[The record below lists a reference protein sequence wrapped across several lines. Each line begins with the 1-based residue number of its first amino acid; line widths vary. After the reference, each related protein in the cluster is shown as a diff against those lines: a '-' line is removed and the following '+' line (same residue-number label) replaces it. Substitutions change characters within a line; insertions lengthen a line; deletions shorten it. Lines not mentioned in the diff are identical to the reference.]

1 LTHIKLKC
9 NECFNLH
16 DSDMSIVN
24 CELCDGT
31 LDVEYISTQNN
42 QKQINLKNG
51 MRMIVPLNNP
61 EKFVSLGE
69 GNTPVLRFTRIE
81 KELSLDRVFGK
92 LEFMNPTGSFKDRGT
107 FMMVSMA
114 LESNID
120 SLVEDSSG
128 NAGASLSAYC
138 AKTGLKAHIF
148 APESAPA
155 SKLGQIKTY
164 GAEVHLIKGSRDY
177 VTSEAKRFYKE
188 NNYIYASH
196 VLSPYYVEGTKTFAY
211 EIANQFDYNLPEN
224 IVFPVGNGSL
234 IIGCWKGLNELFN
247 NKKIDKIPRL
257 HCVQAEQFVPVIQ
270 EIKGD
275 TEKNDLE
282 NPFSV
287 AGGISVSSPA
297 RKKEV
302 SEIVKNSFGTGVS
315 VSDEEIIEWQKFLA
329 RREGIFCEPT
339 SATVF
344 AALKKLFDSN
354 EIQSKD
360 SVLVPVTGFGLKDKL
375 FV

>member
-1 LTHIKLKC
+1 
-9 NECFNLH
+9 
-16 DSDMSIVN
+16 MAIVN
-24 CELCDGT
+24 CESCGGT
-31 LDVEYISTQNN
+31 LDVEYMNAQSNKYQMD
-42 QKQINLKNG
+42 LKNG
-51 MRMIVPLNNP
+51 MKMIVPLNNP
-61 EKFVSLGE
+61 GNFVSLGE
-69 GNTPVLRFTRIE
+69 GNTPVIRFPNVE
-81 KELSLDRVFGK
+81 SQLGLDRVFGK

-107 FMMVSMA
+107 FMMISIA
-114 LESNID
+114 LEFNID

-148 APESAPA
+148 APESAPY

-164 GAEVHLIKGSRDY
+164 GAQVHLINGSRDY
-177 VTSEAKRFYKE
+177 VTSEAKSFYKK

-196 VLSPYYVEGTKTFAY
+196 VFSPYYVEGTKSFAY
-211 EIANQFDYNLPEN
+211 EIAKQFDFNIPEN
-224 IVFPVGNGSL
+224 IIFPVGNGSL

-257 HCVQAEQFVPVIQ
+257 HCVQSDQFIPVIQ
-270 EIKGD
+270 EIAGD
-275 TEKNDLE
+275 FGGNSLKN
-282 NPFSV
+282 PHSV

-302 SEIVKNSFGTGVS
+302 AEIVNNSFGKGVS
-315 VSDEEIIEWQKFLA
+315 VSDEEIIEWQKFSA
-329 RREGIFCEPT
+329 TREGIFCEPT

-344 AALKKLFDSN
+344 AGLKKLLDSS
-354 EIQSKD
+354 EIESKD

>member
-1 LTHIKLKC
+1 
-9 NECFNLH
+9 
-16 DSDMSIVN
+16 MSIVN

-69 GNTPVLRFTRIE
+69 GNTPVLRFPRIE

-315 VSDEEIIEWQKFLA
+315 VSDEEII
-329 RREGIFCEPT
+329 GI
-339 SATVF
+339 
-344 AALKKLFDSN
+344 
-354 EIQSKD
+354 
-360 SVLVPVTGFGLKDKL
+360 
-375 FV
+375 

>member
-1 LTHIKLKC
+1 
-9 NECFNLH
+9 
-16 DSDMSIVN
+16 MSIVN

-69 GNTPVLRFTRIE
+69 GNTPVLRFPRIE

-211 EIANQFDYNLPEN
+211 EIANQFD
-224 IVFPVGNGSL
+224 
-234 IIGCWKGLNELFN
+234 
-247 NKKIDKIPRL
+247 
-257 HCVQAEQFVPVIQ
+257 
-270 EIKGD
+270 
-275 TEKNDLE
+275 
-282 NPFSV
+282 
-287 AGGISVSSPA
+287 
-297 RKKEV
+297 
-302 SEIVKNSFGTGVS
+302 
-315 VSDEEIIEWQKFLA
+315 
-329 RREGIFCEPT
+329 
-339 SATVF
+339 
-344 AALKKLFDSN
+344 
-354 EIQSKD
+354 
-360 SVLVPVTGFGLKDKL
+360 
-375 FV
+375 

>member
-1 LTHIKLKC
+1 MT
-9 NECFNLH
+9 
-16 DSDMSIVN
+16 IVN
-24 CELCDGT
+24 CESCGGT
-31 LDVEYISTQNN
+31 LDVEYILTRNDQN
-42 QKQINLKNG
+42 KMNLKNG
-51 MRMIVPLNNP
+51 MRMMVPLKNP
-61 EKFVSLGE
+61 ENFVSLGE
-69 GNTPVLRFTRIE
+69 GNTPLIRFPRVE
-81 KELSLDRVFGK
+81 KQLNLDRVFGK

-107 FMMVSMA
+107 FMMISMM

-148 APESAPA
+148 APESAPV

-164 GAEVHLIKGSRDY
+164 GAKVHLIKGSRDQ
-177 VTSEAKRFYKE
+177 VTSEAKRFYQE
-188 NNYIYASH
+188 NNFIYASH

-211 EIANQFDYNLPEN
+211 EIAKQFNFNLPEN

-247 NKKIDKIPRL
+247 DKKIDKIPRL
-257 HCVQAEQFVPVIQ
+257 HCVQSDQFIPLIK
-270 EIKGD
+270 EINGD
-275 TEKNDLE
+275 PDKNSLE
-282 NPFSV
+282 NPYSV
-287 AGGISVSSPA
+287 AGGISVSYPA

-302 SEIVKNSFGTGVS
+302 AAIVKNSFGTGIS

-354 EIQSKD
+354 EIESKD
-360 SVLVPVTGFGLKDKL
+360 SVLLPVTGFGLKDKL